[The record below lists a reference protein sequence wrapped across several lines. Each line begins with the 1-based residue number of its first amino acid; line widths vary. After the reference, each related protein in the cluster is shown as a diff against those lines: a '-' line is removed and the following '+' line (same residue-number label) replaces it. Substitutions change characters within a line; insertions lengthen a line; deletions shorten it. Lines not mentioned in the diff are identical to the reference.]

1 MRNVVVEN
9 SKVKTVGGRIN
20 KYMWSNQQGNGRI
33 NIHHSLS
40 YIDIPAVVQ
49 YVTSHVI
56 NALYGSINKDES
68 DSTIYITIP
77 CALASKSKIYQVGG
91 RITKPLPYRSCEIM
105 LYTGRVRSC
114 YIQVV

>member
-1 MRNVVVEN
+1 MFLIKDIPPFNKLPTLRNVVVEN

-91 RITKPLPYRSCEIM
+91 RDRNFFSIHDIL
-105 LYTGRVRSC
+105 
-114 YIQVV
+114 